1 MIFLVENKP
10 SENVYTNN
18 THKGKPEI
26 PDLNVPG
33 NDVDLECDRIIEN
46 STNYVETGETYE
58 RKTTNVDIFFAAKI
72 AKIID
77 LDPEPKSL
85 LECKKHSD
93 WSKWN
98 EAIKAELNSL
108 YKRQVFGPV
117 GLTPEG
123 VYPVGYKWVFV

>member
-1 MIFLVENKP
+1 MKLEQNTIQKNVKTPKEGEGAPDRAPCDVDSHEVIFLVENKP
-10 SENVYTNN
+10 SENVYTTN
-18 THKGKPEI
+18 THEGKPEI

-46 STNYVETGETYE
+46 STNYVETGEIYE

-85 LECKKHSD
+85 LECKKRSD
-93 WSKWN
+93 WSK
-98 EAIKAELNSL
+98 
-108 YKRQVFGPV
+108 
-117 GLTPEG
+117 
-123 VYPVGYKWVFV
+123 